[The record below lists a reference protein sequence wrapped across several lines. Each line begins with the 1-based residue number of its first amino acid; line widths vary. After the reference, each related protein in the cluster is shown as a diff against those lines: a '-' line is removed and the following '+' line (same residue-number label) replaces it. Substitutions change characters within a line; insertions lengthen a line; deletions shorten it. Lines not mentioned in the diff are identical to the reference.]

1 MDWLG
6 QQLRFSVFAK
16 EAWDPKTSDLWSK
29 ISTAEPELDE
39 QKPRERA
46 RRRVGNY
53 RDGVGLEIH
62 EISPF
67 RADIFFVARAAEP
80 QGDENLGKVGAIL
93 EEALSAVQKLLPHVP
108 FEVTRVAVGAILLF
122 PVEDRTTGYRQILSE
137 VHSLRFDPD
146 TDLSD
151 LFFQLNRPRPSS
163 VVSGVSINR
172 LMKYSVMAI
181 KTVRFDLSLGE
192 STRQVEPQPRHY
204 CRLELDL
211 NTAPIPSGQTL
222 DKAKLIPIF
231 EELTREAI
239 VIAAQGEP
247 T

>member
-1 MDWLG
+1 
-6 QQLRFSVFAK
+6 
-16 EAWDPKTSDLWSK
+16 
-29 ISTAEPELDE
+29 
-39 QKPRERA
+39 
-46 RRRVGNY
+46 
-53 RDGVGLEIH
+53 
-62 EISPF
+62 
-67 RADIFFVARAAEP
+67 
-80 QGDENLGKVGAIL
+80 
-93 EEALSAVQKLLPHVP
+93 
-108 FEVTRVAVGAILLF
+108 
-122 PVEDRTTGYRQILSE
+122 
-137 VHSLRFDPD
+137 
-146 TDLSD
+146 
-151 LFFQLNRPRPSS
+151 
-163 VVSGVSINR
+163 
-172 LMKYSVMAI
+172 MAI